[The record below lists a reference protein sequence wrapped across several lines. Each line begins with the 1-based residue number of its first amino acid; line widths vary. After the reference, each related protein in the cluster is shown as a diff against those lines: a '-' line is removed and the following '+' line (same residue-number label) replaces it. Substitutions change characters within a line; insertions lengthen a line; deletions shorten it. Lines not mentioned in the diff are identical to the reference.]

1 MSKKADQDFV
11 SANLAEVESLLK
23 RMTSKDA
30 LTSMSLASLR
40 DEWEEELAILHLPEG
55 PEEQE
60 VVKP

>member
-1 MSKKADQDFV
+1 MNKKADQDFV